1 MATSAASGKRRNREI
16 LTIVFIT
23 IFLDLV
29 GFGILIP
36 IQPFYAESFGA
47 RPTTITLLGA
57 VFSLV
62 QFVFAPFLGR
72 ASDRVGRRPIML
84 ITIAANVLGY
94 LLFATGQ
101 SLFMLFVAR
110 AISGFGSANLATA
123 QAIIADHTEPEKRAK
138 GMGIVGAAFGLGF
151 ILGPAIGGVF
161 GQFGLAVPAFVAAI
175 LSTVNFAV
183 AFWLLPETRRAAAPE
198 TSPEREVSETGV
210 SATKRSGLSWSAL
223 KEAVALPNVAQ
234 LYWIYFVGTVAF
246 SLMEQVLG
254 LFIERTWV
262 VAATPAGTLLGP
274 ERATDPL
281 RKAVSLTAYFLVLV
295 GITLSVVQGLLIGRL
310 ARRFGESRLVVVGTA
325 VVCLG
330 LALIPVF
337 GSFKR
342 FSIFLTLAPIIA
354 VGSGIYT
361 PSIHSLLSKSTSQG
375 SYGGALGLGQ
385 SLSALGRVIGPALA
399 GPMFELRTEMPFLLG
414 SVLMLTCVVAAART
428 QTHGE

>member
-1 MATSAASGKRRNREI
+1 M
-16 LTIVFIT
+16 
-23 IFLDLV
+23 LV
-29 GFGILIP
+29 
-36 IQPFYAESFGA
+36 
-47 RPTTITLLGA
+47 
-57 VFSLV
+57 
-62 QFVFAPFLGR
+62 
-72 ASDRVGRRPIML
+72 
-84 ITIAANVLGY
+84 TIAANVLGY
-94 LLFATGQ
+94 LLFATGHN
-101 SLFMLFVAR
+101 LFMLFVAR

-183 AFWLLPETRRAAAPE
+183 AFWVLPETRSAAAPE
-198 TSPEREVSETGV
+198 ISGGPETGV
-210 SATKRSGLSWSAL
+210 SAPKRSGLSWSAL

-234 LYWIYFVGTVAF
+234 LFWIYFVGTVAF

-262 VAATPAGTLLGP
+262 VAATSVGTMLGP
-274 ERATDPL
+274 ERTDPL
-281 RKAVSLTAYFLVLV
+281 LKAVSLTAYFLVLV

-310 ARRFGESRLVVVGTA
+310 ARRFGEPRLIVVGTA

-330 LALIPVF
+330 LAFIPVL
-337 GSFKR
+337 GSFKS

-361 PSIHSLLSKSTSQG
+361 PSINSLLSKSASQG
-375 SYGGALGLGQ
+375 SYGSAMGLGQ

-399 GPMFELRTEMPFLLG
+399 GPIFELRTEMPFLLG

-428 QTHGE
+428 RTHGQ